1 MLSDHPSLVGFDVG
15 RQIFHDGGTKRT
27 SHSTK
32 GTNWDD
38 LGWVDH
44 PPDYLC
50 DGDDDDD
57 DDDDDI

>member
-1 MLSDHPSLVGFDVG
+1 MMLSDHPSLVGFDVG

-38 LGWVDH
+38 LGWVDY
-44 PPDYLC
+44 PPDYLFC
-50 DGDDDDD
+50 
-57 DDDDDI
+57 